1 MLEINEW
8 IVILL
13 IEMLLFLDIAHMKDR
28 EDFLKLLN
36 KVERLP
42 IGKTYAGDKSIPVP
56 KSENAEI
63 YQRAVFDIPVS
74 GRKRVRFAH
83 DGTIREAVLKPGD
96 ILFSAPGIWKIT
108 EWDLPHELFCL
119 VIGKEYLRFTYVDYR
134 KADPECKR
142 PVCRNYYHSHMPPAP
157 LIRDLMKNLITLN
170 RESQNPDA
178 VRFLVRSIISLSRDF
193 LQKDDPAHSTGK
205 KERTFLLLM
214 EYLSENFTRQITR
227 EEVAKVFHLNPCYV
241 SRRFREKDGKT
252 FGEVLRDL
260 RMEHAAYLLTLDD
273 MLIDEIAMLCGYI
286 STQTFTMVF
295 RQHFGLP
302 PGKYRAM
309 NRRDHTSP

>member
-1 MLEINEW
+1 MNCYIIYRNITFQENAL
-8 IVILL
+8 
-13 IEMLLFLDIAHMKDR
+13 MKDR

-36 KVERLP
+36 KIERLP

-56 KSENAEI
+56 KTENAEI
-63 YQRAVFDIPVS
+63 YQRAVFDIPIS
-74 GRKRVRFAH
+74 GSKHIRFAH
-83 DGTIREAVLKPGD
+83 GGTIREAVLHPGD

-119 VIGKEYLRFTYVDYR
+119 VISREYLRFTYVDYR
-134 KADPECKR
+134 KVDPECKR
-142 PVCRNYYHSHMPPAP
+142 PVCRNYCHSHMPPDP
-157 LIRDLMKNLITLN
+157 LIRDLLRNLITLN
-170 RESQNPDA
+170 RESQNTDA
-178 VRFLVRSIISLSRDF
+178 ARFLVRSIISLSRDF
-193 LQKDDPAHSTGK
+193 LQKDDPARSAGK
-205 KERTFLLLM
+205 KERTFQLLM
-214 EYLSENFTRQITR
+214 QYLSENFTRHISR

-241 SRRFREKDGKT
+241 SRLFREQDGKT
-252 FGEVLRDL
+252 FCRALRDL

-273 MLIDEIAMLCGYI
+273 LLIDEIAMLCGYM

-309 NRRDHTSP
+309 NRQDHALP